1 MAGRFC
7 GPSRR
12 ASRFAPPRSR
22 AAGGTGLGLSIV
34 RDTVRRHGGWV
45 TAQRREPEGSVFTVG
60 FPCATPEGG
69 GEDL

>member
-1 MAGRFC
+1 METREVEALC
-7 GPSRR
+7 
-12 ASRFAPPRSR
+12 
-22 AAGGTGLGLSIV
+22 L

-60 FPCATPEGG
+60 FPCETPEVG